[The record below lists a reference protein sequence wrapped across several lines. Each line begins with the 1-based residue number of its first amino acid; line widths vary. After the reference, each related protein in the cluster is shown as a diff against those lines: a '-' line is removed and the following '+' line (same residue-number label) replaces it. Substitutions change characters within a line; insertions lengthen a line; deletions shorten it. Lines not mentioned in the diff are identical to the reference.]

1 MPSGRDDSP
10 GASTPGRKARKEL
23 ANQQR
28 LLALGDAVDQQSG
41 VKHRRRKVRKHPVG
55 RWFAISAVVIVV
67 LIAGVV
73 GGGYLY
79 AQYRFHKIPKITV
92 KGEAPLPISGQPF
105 NILMIGSDSRAG
117 LSGLTAAQTGATTG
131 QAAGQRSDVVKIIHV
146 DPDAGTISMVSIP
159 RDTMVTLLANQ
170 SLYGK
175 FNRIN
180 VNFGNGPSLLAQTI
194 TANFGIPIHQ
204 TIVVSFAGLI
214 NAADALGGVYLDF
227 PYPSWDPDA
236 GLRILHPGCQLIQGF
251 QALAVTRSR
260 HFYYN
265 VDHAKVFPHLT
276 DSYDELYNLGWIYD
290 GTSDFGRI
298 DRQADFL
305 RAMVDQAKK
314 LYNPFTINSFLSKLP
329 QGITLDQ
336 SFSLNE
342 LIGLAVRFHSINPNS
357 ILTYTLP
364 TVAANNTALGDVL
377 FVDQPYA
384 QEQLVSIFG
393 NELESPTNPP
403 QNTALQSVA
412 PPYVAVTTTTST
424 TTTVPSTHKKK
435 HSTGTTTTTTTTTNP
450 TLTQPKFDPRPCEP
464 S

>member
-41 VKHRRRKVRKHPVG
+41 VRHRRRKAHKHPVG
-55 RWFAISAVVIVV
+55 RWIGISAVVIVV
-67 LIAGVV
+67 VIAGVV

-105 NILMIGSDSRAG
+105 NILMIGSDSRVG
-117 LSGLTAAQTGATTG
+117 LSGLTARQTGATSG

-170 SLYGK
+170 SLYGQ

-227 PYPSWDPDA
+227 PYPAWDPNS
-236 GLRILHPGCQLIQGF
+236 GLRILHPGCQLVQGF

-265 VDHAKVFPHLT
+265 VDHAKTFPDLN
-276 DSYDELYNLGWIYD
+276 DSYDQLYNLGWIYD

-298 DRQADFL
+298 DRQGDFL

-329 QGITLDQ
+329 EGITLDQ

-342 LIGLAVRFHSINPNS
+342 LIGLAVRFHSINANA

-364 TVAANNTALGDVL
+364 TFAANNTALGDVL

-384 QEQLVSIFG
+384 QQQLVRIFG

-403 QNTALQSVA
+403 PNAALQSVA
-412 PPYVAVTTTTST
+412 PPYVAVTPSTTT
-424 TTTVPSTHKKK
+424 TTTVPSTKKK
-435 HSTGTTTTTTTTTNP
+435 HSTGTTTTTTTTLNP
-450 TLTQPKFDPRPCEP
+450 TLSQPNFDPRPCEP

>member
-1 MPSGRDDSP
+1 
-10 GASTPGRKARKEL
+10 
-23 ANQQR
+23 
-28 LLALGDAVDQQSG
+28 
-41 VKHRRRKVRKHPVG
+41 
-55 RWFAISAVVIVV
+55 
-67 LIAGVV
+67 
-73 GGGYLY
+73 
-79 AQYRFHKIPKITV
+79 
-92 KGEAPLPISGQPF
+92 
-105 NILMIGSDSRAG
+105 MIGSDSRVG
-117 LSGLTAAQTGATTG
+117 LSGLTARQTGATSG

-170 SLYGK
+170 SLYGQ

-227 PYPSWDPDA
+227 PYPAWDPNS
-236 GLRILHPGCQLIQGF
+236 GLRILHPGCQLVQGF

-265 VDHAKVFPHLT
+265 VDHAKTFPDLN
-276 DSYDELYNLGWIYD
+276 DSYDQLYNLGWIYD

-298 DRQADFL
+298 DRQGDFL

-329 QGITLDQ
+329 EGITLDQ

-342 LIGLAVRFHSINPNS
+342 LIGLAVRFHSINANA

-364 TVAANNTALGDVL
+364 TFAANNTALGDVL

-384 QEQLVSIFG
+384 QQQLVSIFG

-403 QNTALQSVA
+403 PNAALQSVA
-412 PPYVAVTTTTST
+412 PPYVAVTPSTTT
-424 TTTVPSTHKKK
+424 TTTVPSTKKK
-435 HSTGTTTTTTTTTNP
+435 HSTGTTTTTTTTLNP
-450 TLTQPKFDPRPCEP
+450 TLSQPNFDPRPCEP

>member
-41 VKHRRRKVRKHPVG
+41 VRHRRRKAHKHPVG
-55 RWFAISAVVIVV
+55 RWIGISAVVIVV
-67 LIAGVV
+67 VIAGVV

-105 NILMIGSDSRAG
+105 NILMIGSDSRVG
-117 LSGLTAAQTGATTG
+117 LSGLTARQTGATSG

-170 SLYGK
+170 SLYGQ

-227 PYPSWDPDA
+227 PYPAWDPNS
-236 GLRILHPGCQLIQGF
+236 GLRILHPGCQLVQGF

-265 VDHAKVFPHLT
+265 VDHAKTFPDLN
-276 DSYDELYNLGWIYD
+276 DSYDQLYNLGWIYD

-298 DRQADFL
+298 DRQGDFL

-329 QGITLDQ
+329 EGITLDQ

-342 LIGLAVRFHSINPNS
+342 LIGLAVRFHSINANA

-364 TVAANNTALGDVL
+364 TFAANNTALGDVL

-384 QEQLVSIFG
+384 QQQLVSIFG

-403 QNTALQSVA
+403 PNAALQSVA
-412 PPYVAVTTTTST
+412 PPYVAVTPSTTT
-424 TTTVPSTHKKK
+424 TTTVPSTKKK
-435 HSTGTTTTTTTTTNP
+435 HSTGTTTTTTTTLNP
-450 TLTQPKFDPRPCEP
+450 TLSQPNFDPRPCEP

>member
-41 VKHRRRKVRKHPVG
+41 VRHRRRKAHKHPVG
-55 RWFAISAVVIVV
+55 RWIGLSAVVIVV
-67 LIAGVV
+67 VIAGVV

-105 NILMIGSDSRAG
+105 NILMIGSDSRVG
-117 LSGLTAAQTGATTG
+117 LSGLTARQTGATSG

-170 SLYGK
+170 SLYGQ

-227 PYPSWDPDA
+227 PYPAWDPNS
-236 GLRILHPGCQLIQGF
+236 GLRILHPGCQLVQGF

-265 VDHAKVFPHLT
+265 VDHAKTFPDLN
-276 DSYDELYNLGWIYD
+276 DSYDQLYNLGWIYD

-298 DRQADFL
+298 DRQGDFL

-329 QGITLDQ
+329 EGITLDQ

-342 LIGLAVRFHSINPNS
+342 LIGLAVRFHSINANA

-364 TVAANNTALGDVL
+364 TFAANNTALGDVL

-384 QEQLVSIFG
+384 QQQLVSIFG

-403 QNTALQSVA
+403 PNAALQSVA
-412 PPYVAVTTTTST
+412 PPYVAVTPSTTT
-424 TTTVPSTHKKK
+424 TTTVPSTKKK
-435 HSTGTTTTTTTTTNP
+435 HSTGTTTTTTTTLNP
-450 TLTQPKFDPRPCEP
+450 TLSQPNFDPRPCEP

>member
-41 VKHRRRKVRKHPVG
+41 VRHRRRKAHKHPVG
-55 RWFAISAVVIVV
+55 RWIGISAVVIVV
-67 LIAGVV
+67 VIAGVV

-79 AQYRFHKIPKITV
+79 AEYRFHKITRITV

-105 NILMIGSDSRAG
+105 NILMIGSDSRVG
-117 LSGLTAAQTGATTG
+117 LSGLTARQTGATSG

-170 SLYGK
+170 SLYGQ

-227 PYPSWDPDA
+227 PYPAWDPNS
-236 GLRILHPGCQLIQGF
+236 GLRILHPGCQLVQGF

-265 VDHAKVFPHLT
+265 VDHAKTFPDLN
-276 DSYDELYNLGWIYD
+276 DSYDQLYNLGWIYD

-298 DRQADFL
+298 DRQGDFL

-329 QGITLDQ
+329 EGITLDQ

-342 LIGLAVRFHSINPNS
+342 LIGLAVRFHSINANA

-364 TVAANNTALGDVL
+364 TFAANNTALGDVL

-384 QEQLVSIFG
+384 QQQLVSIFG

-403 QNTALQSVA
+403 PNAALQSVA
-412 PPYVAVTTTTST
+412 PPYVAVTPSTTT
-424 TTTVPSTHKKK
+424 TTTVPSTKKK
-435 HSTGTTTTTTTTTNP
+435 HSTGTTTTTTTTLNP
-450 TLTQPKFDPRPCEP
+450 TLSQPNFDPRPCEP